1 MLDSARCFMNEWHW
15 NGNLVNYSLISC
27 FPRADF
33 CKLQAKPRNAKL
45 RERTIVIAELRIARS
60 PFVRRRHLCICCFCV
75 SVLRTKRLN
84 PPKNPC
90 NFRTCHWTHLSF
102 FSTRLTGWEGNAAQ
116 SYSRLLL
123 LWSSCCTSWIT
134 NLSRLGMKIQAWRV
148 KIMQKLSA
156 AFICERKQNVIV
168 FLLLEGDVHQVFVF
182 GYINDDASFPN
193 CYARAKTC
201 AMSSWVHCN

>member
-1 MLDSARCFMNEWHW
+1 MEISWTTAWSRVFLALIFANFKPNRETQNCGKGPLLSQSSALHDRRSSAGGICAFAAFVSRRCGRKDW
-15 NGNLVNYSLISC
+15 I
-27 FPRADF
+27 
-33 CKLQAKPRNAKL
+33 
-45 RERTIVIAELRIARS
+45 
-60 PFVRRRHLCICCFCV
+60 RRRIHVISAHV
-75 SVLRTKRLN
+75 TE
-84 PPKNPC
+84 
-90 NFRTCHWTHLSF
+90 
-102 FSTRLTGWEGNAAQ
+102 LTGVLARGWQSGNAAQ

-156 AFICERKQNVIV
+156 AFICERKQSVIV

-193 CYARAKTC
+193 C
-201 AMSSWVHCN
+201 